1 MMNTK
6 SKILSIKTLSKKI
19 PLLKKRKKKIVLTN
33 GCFDILHLGHA
44 RYLEAIKKEGHI
56 VVVAVNSDASV
67 KKIKGCNRPIQSQH
81 ARAGLVASL
90 ACVDYVV
97 IFNEPTPLKVV
108 QALKPDVLV
117 KGADWKGK
125 VVVGEDI
132 VKANGGKV
140 WLVKY
145 LPGFSTTRLIQKIKS
160 QCVR

>member
-1 MMNTK
+1 MNTK

>member
-1 MMNTK
+1 MNTK
-6 SKILSIKTLSKKI
+6 SKIVSLKTLSKKI
-19 PLLKKRKKKIVLTN
+19 PFLKKQKKKIVLTN
-33 GCFDILHLGHA
+33 GCFDILHLGHI
-44 RYLEAIKKEGHI
+44 RYLETIKKEGYV

-67 KKIKGCNRPIQSQH
+67 KKVKGRNRPIQGQD
-81 ARAGLVASL
+81 ARAGLVAGL

-97 IFNEPTPLKVV
+97 IFNEPTPFKVV

-145 LPGFSTTRLIQKIKS
+145 LPGFSTTRLIKKIQS